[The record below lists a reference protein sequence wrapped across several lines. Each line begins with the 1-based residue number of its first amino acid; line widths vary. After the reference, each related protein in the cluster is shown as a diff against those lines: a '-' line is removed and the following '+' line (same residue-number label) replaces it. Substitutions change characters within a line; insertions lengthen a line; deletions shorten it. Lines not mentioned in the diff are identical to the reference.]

1 MKFGIR
7 KFSLRKR
14 IAARTSIRRK
24 AVHGLGIKMPRGW
37 GLLRSPKKFIY
48 NKIYRIFTID
58 LAKLLK
64 L

>member
-7 KFSLRKR
+7 KFSINKR
-14 IAARTSIRRK
+14 FSARTSIRRK

-37 GLLRSPKKFIY
+37 GWLRSPKRFIY
-48 NKIYRIFTID
+48 NKIYRILTVD

-64 L
+64 F